1 MLTAMARPV
10 ELVTTLEGE
19 DARRFLEELEHPKR
33 NKALERTIARA
44 RRFEKAK

>member
-19 DARRFLEELEHPKR
+19 DARRFLEELEHPKK
-33 NKALERTIARA
+33 NEAWERTLARA
-44 RRFEKAK
+44 RRIKLR